1 MLVSNGN
8 PYATGNLGSL
18 DATLGTNTSG
28 AVSGLANAVEAG
40 AHKLANGNAGQKGEV
55 LGQVLYGIAE
65 TIVLSKGTGMAANAM
80 KGTRIAAAAA
90 EMGEAAKGAPKY
102 HIIIQVEKQ
111 QRVS

>member
-28 AVSGLANAVEAG
+28 AVSG
-40 AHKLANGNAGQKGEV
+40 LANGNAGQKGEV